1 MKKVT
6 LLAMSALVALG
17 ASAQYTCNPVV
28 GEVVSQNPKTVEYLT
43 LSDEAVATLTAA
55 GAKCTYIG
63 PSPDEGR
70 NLWYWEDT
78 FIAGDDSYPRV
89 GQDEGGYVS
98 VEVGTVGWSG
108 AGFSCSTAEIKTG
121 IDISMFNDET
131 RFHFAY
137 MTPNGNAPASIAVII
152 CDEGE
157 TGNLPAKFAVGTAFV
172 DGAATYPT
180 VGPKASDD
188 WQGIDIS
195 FADLKKIYPAF
206 AYKPVTNFGGNIMSF
221 LGGGVTGT
229 TLAFDAV
236 YFYNTGEAGIA
247 DAQVE
252 VDFIVTDNTVNV
264 NNGNGIVLYNLAGQV
279 VKSTEG
285 CVLGINNVQGG
296 VYIARSGNK
305 AQKVVVR

>member
-17 ASAQYTCNPVV
+17 ASAQYSVDPTTKDVIAK
-28 GEVVSQNPKTVEYLT
+28 NPKTVEFIV
-43 LSDEAVATLTAA
+43 LSENAQEQFKNAGATLQNW
-55 GAKCTYIG
+55 GPDDVNRFLYIW
-63 PSPDEGR
+63 D
-70 NLWYWEDT
+70 DT
-78 FIAGDDSYPRV
+78 MQGGDGSYPGVDMEEGDYPSLVV
-89 GQDEGGYVS
+89 GS
-98 VEVGTVGWSG
+98 IGWSG
-108 AGFSCSTAEIKTG
+108 AGYFITPGTGSSCE
-121 IDISMFNDET
+121 MFNEDT
-131 RFHFAY
+131 RFHLAY
-137 MTPNGNAPASIAVII
+137 MSPNANAPQSIALII
-152 CDEGE
+152 GDCNKEVPGF
-157 TGNLPAKFAVGTAFV
+157 TPAKVAVGTAFN
-172 DGAATYPT
+172 DGGTIFPTIGPAAN
-180 VGPKASDD
+180 DD
-188 WQGIDIS
+188 WQGVDIS
-195 FADLKKIYPAF
+195 FADLKKLWPEF
-206 AYKPVTNFGGNIMSF
+206 NWVQSENFGGNAFSF
-221 LGGGVTGT
+221 LAGGVTGQGF
-229 TLAFDAV
+229 AFDTV